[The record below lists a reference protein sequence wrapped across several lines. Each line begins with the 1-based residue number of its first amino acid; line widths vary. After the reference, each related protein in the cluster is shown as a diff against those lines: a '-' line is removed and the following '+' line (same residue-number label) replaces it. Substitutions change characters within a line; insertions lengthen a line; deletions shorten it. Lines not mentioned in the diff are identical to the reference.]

1 MARSRS
7 LGIPD
12 RKPITVAP
20 LLPGTDIISYAG
32 IIEQTKRQIGADA
45 TIHAAML
52 VDERLDD
59 GDLDG
64 QATWKRVLAA
74 VEELQ
79 SKERPPAARV
89 H

>member
-1 MARSRS
+1 MKK
-7 LGIPD
+7 IEN
-12 RKPITVAP
+12 I
-20 LLPGTDIISYAG
+20 DIYRIANG
-32 IIEQTKRQIGADA
+32 LVKQHGAD
-45 TIHAAML
+45 TMIHAAML

-64 QATWKRVLAA
+64 QARWKRVLAV
-74 VEELQ
+74 VEKWQ

>member
-1 MARSRS
+1 MKK
-7 LGIPD
+7 IEN
-12 RKPITVAP
+12 I
-20 LLPGTDIISYAG
+20 DIYRIANG
-32 IIEQTKRQIGADA
+32 LVKQHGADA

-52 VDERLDD
+52 VDERLND

-64 QATWKRVLAA
+64 QATWKRVPAA

-79 SKERPPAARV
+79 SKERPLAARV

>member
-1 MARSRS
+1 MKKIENIDIYRIANR
-7 LGIPD
+7 LV
-12 RKPITVAP
+12 KQH
-20 LLPGTDIISYAG
+20 GT
-32 IIEQTKRQIGADA
+32 DA